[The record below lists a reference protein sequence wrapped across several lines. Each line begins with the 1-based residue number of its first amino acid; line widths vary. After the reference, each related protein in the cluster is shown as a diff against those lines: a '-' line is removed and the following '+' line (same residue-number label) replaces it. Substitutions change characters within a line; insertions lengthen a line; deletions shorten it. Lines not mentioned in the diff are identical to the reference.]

1 MSDTATRIG
10 ALQGKIGEEVRI
22 QGWLY
27 NVPQLGRLSGLSTSY
42 LSMEPNWKTA
52 SPCMRRLE

>member
-27 NVPQLGRLSGLSTSY
+27 N
-42 LSMEPNWKTA
+42 
-52 SPCMRRLE
+52 RR